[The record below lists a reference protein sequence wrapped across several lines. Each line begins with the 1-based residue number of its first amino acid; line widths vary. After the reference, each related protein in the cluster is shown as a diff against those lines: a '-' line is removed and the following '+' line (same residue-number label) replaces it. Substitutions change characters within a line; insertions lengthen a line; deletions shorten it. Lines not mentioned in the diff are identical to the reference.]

1 MIMAKKYETLADAMY
16 RWLEYQA
23 KTSVFPK
30 ETADWISE
38 CVDAPEY
45 RILEAILEP
54 SKHQIRSGLKSVV
67 LQEGTIVKFFPDPL
81 IRAMK
86 NVDKRDESEVL
97 RAIRKITLG
106 RFVASRGE
114 FVVWRMFW
122 SPMHNNTILL
132 GAFQHISKHL
142 PDYPVSEANID
153 VDDTTEVVYGFLML
167 DDISDMLIRGEVCYL
182 GKVDTETRTQQ

>member
-1 MIMAKKYETLADAMY
+1 MAKRHETFADCMY

-23 KTSVFPK
+23 KTSAMP
-30 ETADWISE
+30 EIMANWMSE
-38 CVDAPEY
+38 YADAPEY

-67 LQEGTIVKFFPDPL
+67 LEEGTIVKFFPDPL
-81 IRAMK
+81 IRTIR
-86 NVDKRDESEVL
+86 NVDKRDEPEVL

-106 RFVASRGE
+106 RFVLSRGE
-114 FVVWRMFW
+114 FIVWRMFW
-122 SPMHNNTILL
+122 SPIHNNTIVL

-142 PDYPVSEANID
+142 PSYPVSEVNID
-153 VDDTTEVVYGFLML
+153 VHDMTEAVFGFVML